1 MASIERQPL
10 PLYFALDS
18 REDGWL
24 LTGAA
29 GIREGYYA
37 VLGGS
42 EAPWGTSPLPATE

>member
-1 MASIERQPL
+1 VASIERQPL
-10 PLYFALDS
+10 PLYFAYHN

-29 GIREGYYA
+29 GIREGYDA

-42 EAPWGTSPLPATE
+42 EVPW